1 MLIRAA
7 VVDDAEA
14 LTDLHLDVWEEA
26 YAGLMP
32 DSIFVER
39 RSRRAERID
48 RWRTNIETGPIAS
61 LVVEADAPGRL
72 LGFASHGPARDE
84 DPGLPPLEVSAL
96 YVRAERY
103 GTGLGRRLLEAA
115 IGSAAAYLWVLDGNQ
130 RATAFYER
138 QGFQFDGHT
147 KVEPVGTERRMVRL
161 RGKSSRPNENSFGP
175 KST

>member
-39 RSRRAERID
+39 RAQRAARID
-48 RWRTNIETGPIAS
+48 RWRTNIETGPISS
-61 LVVEADAPGRL
+61 LVVEDDEPGRL
-72 LGFASHGPARDE
+72 LGFAGAGPARD
-84 DPGLPPLEVSAL
+84 DVPDLPRLELTAL

-103 GTGLGRRLLEAA
+103 GTGLGHAMLQQA
-115 IGSAAAYLWVLDGNQ
+115 IGSAAAYLWVLDGNE

-138 QGFQFDGHT
+138 QGFRFDGET
-147 KVEPVGTERRMVRL
+147 KTDPVGVELRMVR
-161 RGKSSRPNENSFGP
+161 G
-175 KST
+175 

>member
-7 VVDDAEA
+7 VADDAEA

-39 RSRRAERID
+39 RSERAERIG
-48 RWRTNIETGPIAS
+48 RWRTNLEAGPIAT
-61 LVVEADAPGRL
+61 LVAEDEVPGRL
-72 LGFASHGPARDE
+72 LGFASAGPARE
-84 DPGLPPLEVSAL
+84 AVPGLPPLELSAL

-103 GTGLGRRLLEAA
+103 GTGLGHRLLEKA
-115 IGSAAAYLWVLDGNQ
+115 IGSSPAHLWVLDGNQ

-138 QGFQFDGHT
+138 QGFRFDGEA
-147 KVEPVGTERRMVRL
+147 KDEPVGLHRRMVRD
-161 RGKSSRPNENSFGP
+161 
-175 KST
+175 

>member
-32 DSIFVER
+32 DSIFTE
-39 RSRRAERID
+39 RRAERAARID
-48 RWRTNIETGPIAS
+48 RWRTNVAAGPFDT
-61 LVVEADAPGRL
+61 LVAEDDEPGRL
-72 LGFASHGPARDE
+72 LGFASAGPGRDT
-84 DPGLPPLEVSAL
+84 DPGLPRLELTAL

-103 GTGLGRRLLEAA
+103 GTGLGHRLLEKVL
-115 IGSAAAYLWVLDGNQ
+115 GSSAAYLWVLDGNQ

-138 QGFQFDGHT
+138 QGFRFDGVT
-147 KVEPVGTERRMVRL
+147 KTEPVGVERRMVRA
-161 RGKSSRPNENSFGP
+161 
-175 KST
+175 

>member
-7 VVDDAEA
+7 VADDAEA

-39 RSRRAERID
+39 RSERATRID
-48 RWRTNIETGPIAS
+48 RWRTNLGTGPFS
-61 LVVEADAPGRL
+61 TLVAEADEPGRL
-72 LGFASHGPARDE
+72 LGFASAGPGRDTE
-84 DPGLPPLEVSAL
+84 TGLPQLELSAL
-96 YVRAERY
+96 YVRAESY
-103 GTGLGRRLLEAA
+103 GTGLGHRLLSAA

-138 QGFQFDGHT
+138 QGFVFDGET
-147 KVEPVGTERRMVRL
+147 KPEPLGLHRRMVR
-161 RGKSSRPNENSFGP
+161 G
-175 KST
+175 